1 MNRKPLYRRPW
12 LWIVVL
18 LLLIAG
24 GWFINYRSQTQEAP
38 RDTVA
43 KISKKTDKKKEVAKK
58 PQDKEKDHS
67 LTKPASGEQTEVNGT
82 GQTMNTTVPQQPSI
96 AENTVPA
103 NTQEKELWVDPDN
116 YEPNSIIGDRSTM
129 YCYLPGQYPD
139 PGIAPE
145 NVVYFDSLAEA
156 QAAGYRTRQ

>member
-43 KISKKTDKKKEVAKK
+43 KISKKTDKKEKVAKK

-82 GQTMNTTVPQQPSI
+82 GQTVNTTVPQQPSI

-103 NTQEKELWVDPDN
+103 NTQEKELWVDPITMSQIRLLVTAQPCIATFRAN
-116 YEPNSIIGDRSTM
+116 TQIQELLLKMSST
-129 YCYLPGQYPD
+129 L
-139 PGIAPE
+139 
-145 NVVYFDSLAEA
+145 
-156 QAAGYRTRQ
+156 TR